1 MKAIC
6 WDCTRVF
13 FNLLQWSL
21 INLFLWR
28 KEEIDLKI
36 KSAGSY
42 FAGPLQGSPL
52 KKASTYFPSFSLL
65 CFVFYFLLSKRFNLF
80 SCIFSLLFPS
90 VPFSPLVELT
100 LTSGLRKSGSGGA
113 RSCRD
118 SLQMPPMRAP
128 LSPRWLKPIKF
139 NGRYLTRIFGS

>member
-1 MKAIC
+1 MGSESHLLRLYLGVFQPSVVFDQYISVKEGGNQFENKIC
-6 WDCTRVF
+6 RVIF
-13 FNLLQWSL
+13 C
-21 INLFLWR
+21 
-28 KEEIDLKI
+28 I
-36 KSAGSY
+36 KMN
-42 FAGPLQGSPL
+42 FSPL
-52 KKASTYFPSFSLL
+52 FRVLFFTVKKIQLIFLHFLSFVS
-65 CFVFYFLLSKRFNLF
+65 
-80 SCIFSLLFPS
+80 S